1 MGTVPFTMSG
11 PLLRVCDSP
20 DSPFLT
26 EPEPHGYGKILGEAL
41 KFGCDLKN
49 PGTNNCT
56 KVFELWHKTVI
67 SEWLDEGF

>member
-1 MGTVPFTMSG
+1 MGTVPFTMSR

-41 KFGCDLKN
+41 KCGCDSKKTQELTIVQSYSN
-49 PGTNNCT
+49 CGT
-56 KVFELWHKTVI
+56 KL
-67 SEWLDEGF
+67 